1 MSILAAFMVPHPPM
15 IVPAVGRGGEEQ
27 IRETTAA
34 YEQVAEEIA
43 RLQPE
48 TIIITSPHSI
58 MYADYFHISPGKGA
72 EGSFSE
78 FGAPQVSF
86 DETYDEELVNAICG
100 LADRNGFPAGTLGER
115 NKRLDHGTM
124 VPLWFIRQKCQNFRL
139 VRIGLSGLPL
149 TDHYRFGQLLRKAVH
164 DTGRRAVLIASGDL
178 SHKLQDYG
186 PYGFAPEGPQYDERI
201 MDVCGR
207 AAFGEL
213 LEFEDDFCEKAAE
226 CGHRSFVIM
235 AGAFDGQMVTAQKL
249 AHQDVTGVGYGIC
262 TFYPGEADDS
272 RCFLDQYME
281 KAQQAYL
288 RRRGE
293 EDPYVQLARRALESY
308 VLRREVIRPDSATPD
323 STEPAG
329 AAPEQPGDDGTAA
342 AAALPEELLT
352 SRAGA
357 FVSVHEGGA
366 LRGCIGTIGPT
377 RATLA
382 EEIIGNA
389 ISAATQDP
397 RFSPIRPEELPMLEI
412 SVDVLGE
419 PEDIDSEEELD
430 VKRYGVIVTNGGR
443 RGLLLPDLEGVDTVR
458 QQVQIAKQKAGI
470 QPHENVQ
477 LQRFE
482 VIRHE

>member
-1 MSILAAFMVPHPPM
+1 MSILAGFMVPHPPM

-27 IRETTAA
+27 IRQTTAA

-43 RLQPE
+43 KLQPE

-58 MYADYFHISPGKGA
+58 MYADYFHVSPGKTA
-72 EGSFSE
+72 SGSFAQ
-78 FGAPQVSF
+78 FGAREVSF
-86 DETYDEELVNAICG
+86 EETYDEELVSAICD

-115 NKRLDHGTM
+115 DKRLDHGTM
-124 VPLWFIRQKCQNFRL
+124 VPLWFIRQKWQDFRL

-186 PYGFAPEGPQYDERI
+186 PYGFAKEGPAYDERV

-213 LEFEDDFCEKAAE
+213 LEFEEDFCEKAAE

-235 AGAFDGQMVTAQKL
+235 AGAFDGQEVTAQKL
-249 AHQDVTGVGYGIC
+249 VHQDVTGVGYGIC
-262 TFYPGEADDS
+262 TFYPGGADDS
-272 RCFLDQYME
+272 RRFLDQYME
-281 KAQQAYL
+281 KAQQACAQ
-288 RRRGE
+288 RRAE
-293 EDPYVQLARRALESY
+293 EDPYVQLARQALEAY
-308 VLRREVIRPDSATPD
+308 VLRREVIRPQDIGPERA
-323 STEPAG
+323 AG
-329 AAPEQPGDDGTAA
+329 SERAPGPEQPGDPAE
-342 AAALPEELLT
+342 LPEELLT
-352 SRAGA
+352 TQAGA

-389 ISAATQDP
+389 ISAATRDP

-419 PEDIDSEEELD
+419 AEEIDSEEDLD

-443 RGLLLPDLEGVDTVR
+443 RGLLLPDLEGVDTVQ
-458 QQVQIAKQKAGI
+458 QQVEIAKQKAGI
-470 QPHENVQ
+470 RTDEPVQ